1 MLKSALF
8 WTHYHGTICRL
19 YEPVIYIRSI
29 SRASAYDAAEC
40 NARTSALWTCL
51 TAARDFFSA
60 FMVIPP
66 QNLLCTPFHS
76 AHVSFMIVTASRL
89 LFLGDE
95 TTTPNSTRDPDWAVS
110 VARDNLNFE
119 ATCARLSEFYDQA
132 DRATTGLGRRGRYV
146 DNERSVLCLFRD
158 KVRWIRN
165 WYLARTRPGTQPFP
179 GAYPQEPRG
188 RPSGSGDVSSA
199 SKDGA
204 GGHTM
209 GSNAPGGGGSNMPT
223 AQGGQAMDLDY
234 SGLQGQFMM
243 PGELDDSFW
252 QAMLDMNGGIEWLDA
267 QA

>member
-1 MLKSALF
+1 MLQTALF

-29 SRASAYDAAEC
+29 SRASGYDAAEC

-51 TAARDFFSA
+51 TAAREFFSA

-95 TTTPNSTRDPDWAVS
+95 TTSPNNTRDPDWAVS

-119 ATCARLSEFYDQA
+119 AICARLSEFYDEA

-146 DNERSVLCLFRD
+146 DNDRSVLCLFRD

-165 WYLARTRPGTQPFP
+165 WYLGRTRPGTEAFP
-179 GAYPQEPRG
+179 GAYPQDPRA
-188 RPSGSGDVSSA
+188 RPSGGVDVSAA
-199 SKDGA
+199 SKDGV
-204 GGHTM
+204 GGQTL
-209 GSNAPGGGGSNMPT
+209 GPNAPGGGGNIPT

-234 SGLQGQFMM
+234 GGLHGQFMM

-252 QAMLDMNGGIEWLDA
+252 QAMLDLNGGMAWLDA